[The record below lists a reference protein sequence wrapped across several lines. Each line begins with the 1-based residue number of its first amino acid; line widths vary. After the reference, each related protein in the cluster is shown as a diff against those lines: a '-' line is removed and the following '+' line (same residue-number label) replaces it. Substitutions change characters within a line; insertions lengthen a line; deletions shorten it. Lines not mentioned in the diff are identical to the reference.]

1 MNINMLSNAELNVKM
16 KEMEHEYEALKSKIN
31 ECIEKMEYLD
41 NKYIQFK
48 EVYNNRTKG
57 KI

>member
-1 MNINMLSNAELNVKM
+1 MNNNMLSNAELKVRM
-16 KEMEHEYEALKSKIN
+16 KEMELEYEALKSKIK
-31 ECIEKMEYLD
+31 ECMDRMELLD
-41 NKYIQFK
+41 KQYIQIK